1 VIASAVS
8 KRFWAMWESDVQR
21 DSQHSRASIQ
31 ANALK
36 VLVACLFASAS
47 EKILLWGKL
56 GFANIACAEDLRALR
71 YLTLQY

>member
-8 KRFWAMWESDVQR
+8 KRFSAMWESDVQQ
-21 DSQHSRASIQ
+21 DSQHSRVSTQ

-36 VLVACLFASAS
+36 ILVACLFANAS

-56 GFANIACAEDLRALR
+56 GIANIACAEDLQGLR